1 MSRGRQALECAH
13 EGAARSCGRGAH
25 LRERGRTGRGANR
38 ADRRQVIGVGR
49 IRVGLI
55 VGLGILVAIVFL
67 ALNALQ
73 TRSVAP
79 LPPSTLGLPA
89 AEPEAD
95 GVRRIA
101 PAEAKVLLDHGQ
113 AALYDTRSAEAYQAE
128 HASGAVSFPDS
139 EIEARLGMLPTGK
152 VLIFY

>member
-1 MSRGRQALECAH
+1 M
-13 EGAARSCGRGAH
+13 
-25 LRERGRTGRGANR
+25 
-38 ADRRQVIGVGR
+38 IGVGR

-95 GVRRIA
+95 GVRRIT

-128 HASGAVSFPDS
+128 HASGAISLPEPEV
-139 EIEARLGMLPTGK
+139 EARLGTLPTDK